1 MKMKFNTTN
10 LRKSFKK
17 AELSLRKHSPEILM
31 VAGVIGTVA
40 GAVMACKET
49 LELSNTLEECNQ
61 EKLELAESYA
71 TTSED
76 FFPESEYKKEQ
87 AKMTVRHAAKIAKLY
102 APSVIMEAASI
113 GVIFA
118 SNDIMRKRNASMAAA
133 YATLNSMYK
142 KYRQNVI
149 ETYGEDVDKDMRYG
163 AKREKVTE
171 IDEDGNK
178 IKKEV
183 AVVDIDNT
191 ALSISDYSRFFQ
203 LGCRGFDQSSGRYNM
218 MYLKGIQAMFNNKL
232 IADGYVMLNDVYRE
246 LGIDTVPEGWQIGWV
261 YDDSN
266 PIGDNYIDFGLYEA
280 RNKNQRAVNDWEP
293 VILMDFNVDGNLY
306 EDKRLYSL
314 LKKKMD
320 KTSALEALKKRG

>member
-1 MKMKFNTTN
+1 MKINTKT

-17 AELSLRKHSPEILM
+17 AQLTVRKHSPEILM

-49 LELSNTLEECNQ
+49 LELEDVLDECKQEKMELEEQ
-61 EKLELAESYA
+61 YA
-71 TTSED
+71 MCEEYSED
-76 FFPESEYKKEQ
+76 ALKKDKVKLTIKQ
-87 AKMTVRHAAKIAKLY
+87 AAKIVKLY
-102 APSVIMEAASI
+102 APSVIMEVTSI

-142 KYRQNVI
+142 RYRQNVI
-149 ETYGEDVDKDMRYG
+149 ESYGEEVDKDMRFG
-163 AKREKVTE
+163 VKHEKVTE

-178 IKKEV
+178 VKID
-183 AVVDIDNT
+183 ARIVDLDNT
-191 ALSISDYSRFFQ
+191 ALAISDYSRFFQ
-203 LGCRGFDQSSGRYNM
+203 SGCKGFDASSGRYNLL
-218 MYLKGIQAMFNNKL
+218 YLKGIQAMFNNKL

-246 LGIDTVPEGWQIGWV
+246 LGFDTIPEGWSIGWV
-261 YDDSN
+261 YDEAN

-306 EDKRLYSL
+306 EDPKLYSL
-314 LKKKMD
+314 LKKKMNTG
-320 KTSALEALKKRG
+320 KTHLFTIK

>member
-1 MKMKFNTTN
+1 MKINTKT

-17 AELSLRKHSPEILM
+17 AQLTVRKHSPEILM

-49 LELSNTLEECNQ
+49 LELEDVLDECKQEKMELEEQ
-61 EKLELAESYA
+61 YA
-71 TTSED
+71 MCEQYSED
-76 FFPESEYKKEQ
+76 ALKKDQ
-87 AKMTVRHAAKIAKLY
+87 VKLTIKQVAKIVKLY
-102 APSVIMEAASI
+102 APSVIMEATSI

-142 KYRQNVI
+142 RYRQNVI
-149 ETYGEDVDKDMRYG
+149 ESYGEEVDKDMRFG
-163 AKREKVTE
+163 VKHEKVTE

-178 IKKEV
+178 VKID
-183 AVVDIDNT
+183 ARIVDLDNT
-191 ALSISDYSRFFQ
+191 ALAISDYSRFFQ
-203 LGCRGFDQSSGRYNM
+203 MGCKGFDASSGRYNLL
-218 MYLKGIQAMFNNKL
+218 YLKGIQAMFNNKL

-246 LGIDTVPEGWQIGWV
+246 LGFDTIPEGWSIGWV
-261 YDDSN
+261 YDEAN

-306 EDKRLYSL
+306 EDPKLYSL
-314 LKKKMD
+314 LKKKMNTG
-320 KTSALEALKKRG
+320 KTHLFTIK

>member
-1 MKMKFNTTN
+1 MKINTKT

-17 AELSLRKHSPEILM
+17 AQLTVRKHSPEILM

-49 LELSNTLEECNQ
+49 LELEDVLDECKQEKMELEEQ
-61 EKLELAESYA
+61 YA
-71 TTSED
+71 MCEEYSED
-76 FFPESEYKKEQ
+76 ALKKDQ
-87 AKMTVRHAAKIAKLY
+87 VKLTIKQVAKIVKLY
-102 APSVIMEAASI
+102 APSVIMEVTSI

-142 KYRQNVI
+142 RYRQNVI
-149 ETYGEDVDKDMRYG
+149 ESYGEEVDKDMRFG
-163 AKREKVTE
+163 VKHEKVTE

-178 IKKEV
+178 VKID
-183 AVVDIDNT
+183 ARIVDLDNT
-191 ALSISDYSRFFQ
+191 ALAISDYSRFFQ
-203 LGCRGFDQSSGRYNM
+203 SGCKGFDASSGRYNLL
-218 MYLKGIQAMFNNKL
+218 YLKGIQAMFNNKL

-246 LGIDTVPEGWQIGWV
+246 LGFDTIPEGWSIGWV
-261 YDDSN
+261 YDEAN

-306 EDKRLYSL
+306 EDPKLYSL
-314 LKKKMD
+314 LKKKMNTG
-320 KTSALEALKKRG
+320 KTHLFTIK

>member
-1 MKMKFNTTN
+1 MKINTKT

-17 AELSLRKHSPEILM
+17 AQLTVRKHSPEILM

-49 LELSNTLEECNQ
+49 LELGDVLDECKQEKMDLEEQ
-61 EKLELAESYA
+61 YA
-71 TTSED
+71 MCEEYSED
-76 FFPESEYKKEQ
+76 ALKKDQ
-87 AKMTVRHAAKIAKLY
+87 VKLTIKQAAKIVKLY
-102 APSVIMEAASI
+102 APSVIMEVTSI

-142 KYRQNVI
+142 RYRQNVI
-149 ETYGEDVDKDMRYG
+149 ESYGEEVDKDMRFG
-163 AKREKVTE
+163 VKHEKVTE

-178 IKKEV
+178 VKID
-183 AVVDIDNT
+183 ARIVDLDNT
-191 ALSISDYSRFFQ
+191 ALAISDYSRFFQ
-203 LGCRGFDQSSGRYNM
+203 MGCKGFDASSGRYNLL
-218 MYLKGIQAMFNNKL
+218 YLKGIQAMFNNKL

-246 LGIDTVPEGWQIGWV
+246 LGFDTIPEGWSIGWV
-261 YDDSN
+261 YDEAN

-306 EDKRLYSL
+306 EDPKLYSL
-314 LKKKMD
+314 LKKKMNTG
-320 KTSALEALKKRG
+320 KTNLFTIK

>member
-1 MKMKFNTTN
+1 MKINTKT

-17 AELSLRKHSPEILM
+17 AQLTVRKHSPEILM

-49 LELSNTLEECNQ
+49 LELEDVLDECKQEKMELEEQ
-61 EKLELAESYA
+61 YA
-71 TTSED
+71 MCEEYSED
-76 FFPESEYKKEQ
+76 ALKKDQ
-87 AKMTVRHAAKIAKLY
+87 VKLTIKQAAKIVKLY
-102 APSVIMEAASI
+102 APSVIMEVTSI

-142 KYRQNVI
+142 HYRQNVI
-149 ETYGEDVDKDMRYG
+149 ESYGEEVDKDMRFG
-163 AKREKVTE
+163 VKHEKVTE

-178 IKKEV
+178 VKID
-183 AVVDIDNT
+183 ARIVDLDNT
-191 ALSISDYSRFFQ
+191 ALAISDYSRFFQ
-203 LGCRGFDQSSGRYNM
+203 MGCKGFDASSGRYNLL
-218 MYLKGIQAMFNNKL
+218 YLKGIQAMFNNKL

-246 LGIDTVPEGWQIGWV
+246 LGFDTIPEGWSIGWV
-261 YDDSN
+261 YDEEN

-306 EDKRLYSL
+306 EDPKLYSL
-314 LKKKMD
+314 LKKKMNTG
-320 KTSALEALKKRG
+320 KTHLFTIK

>member
-1 MKMKFNTTN
+1 MKINTKT

-17 AELSLRKHSPEILM
+17 AQLTVRKHSPEILM

-49 LELSNTLEECNQ
+49 LELEDVLDECKQEKMELEEQ
-61 EKLELAESYA
+61 YA
-71 TTSED
+71 MCEEYSED
-76 FFPESEYKKEQ
+76 ALKKDQ
-87 AKMTVRHAAKIAKLY
+87 VKLTIKQVAKIVKLY
-102 APSVIMEAASI
+102 APSVIMEVTSI

-142 KYRQNVI
+142 RYRQNVI
-149 ETYGEDVDKDMRYG
+149 ESYGEEVDKDMRFG
-163 AKREKVTE
+163 VKHEKVTE

-178 IKKEV
+178 VKID
-183 AVVDIDNT
+183 ARIVDLDNT
-191 ALSISDYSRFFQ
+191 ALAISDYSRFFQ
-203 LGCRGFDQSSGRYNM
+203 MGCKGFDASSGRYNLL
-218 MYLKGIQAMFNNKL
+218 YLKGIQAMFNNKL

-246 LGIDTVPEGWQIGWV
+246 LGFDTIPEGWSIGWV
-261 YDDSN
+261 YDEEN

-306 EDKRLYSL
+306 EDPKLYSL
-314 LKKKMD
+314 LKKKMNTG
-320 KTSALEALKKRG
+320 KTHLFTIK

>member
-1 MKMKFNTTN
+1 MKINTKT

-17 AELSLRKHSPEILM
+17 AQLTVRKHSPEILM

-49 LELSNTLEECNQ
+49 LELEDVLDECKQEKMELEEQ
-61 EKLELAESYA
+61 YA
-71 TTSED
+71 MCEQYSED
-76 FFPESEYKKEQ
+76 ALKKDQ
-87 AKMTVRHAAKIAKLY
+87 VKLTIKQVAKIVKLY
-102 APSVIMEAASI
+102 APSVIMEATSI

-142 KYRQNVI
+142 RYRQNVI
-149 ETYGEDVDKDMRYG
+149 ESYGEEVDKDMRFG
-163 AKREKVTE
+163 VKHEKVTE

-178 IKKEV
+178 VKID
-183 AVVDIDNT
+183 ARIVDLDNT
-191 ALSISDYSRFFQ
+191 ALAISDYSRFFQ
-203 LGCRGFDQSSGRYNM
+203 SGCKGFDASSGRYNLL
-218 MYLKGIQAMFNNKL
+218 YLKGIQAMFNNKL

-246 LGIDTVPEGWQIGWV
+246 LGFDTIPEGWSIGWV
-261 YDDSN
+261 YDEAN

-306 EDKRLYSL
+306 EDPKLYSL
-314 LKKKMD
+314 LKKKMNTG
-320 KTSALEALKKRG
+320 KTHLFTIK

>member
-1 MKMKFNTTN
+1 MKINTKT

-17 AELSLRKHSPEILM
+17 AQLTVKKHSPEILM

-49 LELSNTLEECNQ
+49 LELEDVLDECKQEKMDLEEQ
-61 EKLELAESYA
+61 YA
-71 TTSED
+71 MCEEYSED
-76 FFPESEYKKEQ
+76 ALKKDQ
-87 AKMTVRHAAKIAKLY
+87 VKLTIKQAAKIVKLY
-102 APSVIMEAASI
+102 APSVIMEVTSI

-142 KYRQNVI
+142 RYRQNVI
-149 ETYGEDVDKDMRYG
+149 ESYGEEVDKDMRFG
-163 AKREKVTE
+163 VKHEKVTE

-178 IKKEV
+178 VKID
-183 AVVDIDNT
+183 ARIVDLDNT
-191 ALSISDYSRFFQ
+191 ALAISDYSRFFQ
-203 LGCRGFDQSSGRYNM
+203 AGCKGFDASSGRYNLL
-218 MYLKGIQAMFNNKL
+218 YLKGIQAMFNNKL

-246 LGIDTVPEGWQIGWV
+246 LGFDTIPEGWSIGWV
-261 YDDSN
+261 YDETN

-306 EDKRLYSL
+306 EDPKLYSL
-314 LKKKMD
+314 LKKKMNTG
-320 KTSALEALKKRG
+320 KTHLFTIK

>member
-1 MKMKFNTTN
+1 MKINTKT

-17 AELSLRKHSPEILM
+17 AQLTVRKHSPEILM

-49 LELSNTLEECNQ
+49 LELEDVLDECKQEKMELEEQ
-61 EKLELAESYA
+61 YA
-71 TTSED
+71 MCEEYSED
-76 FFPESEYKKEQ
+76 ALKKDQVKLTIKQ
-87 AKMTVRHAAKIAKLY
+87 AVKIVKLY
-102 APSVIMEAASI
+102 APSVIMEATSI

-142 KYRQNVI
+142 RYRQNVI
-149 ETYGEDVDKDMRYG
+149 ESYGEEVDKDMRFG
-163 AKREKVTE
+163 VKHEKVTE

-178 IKKEV
+178 VKID
-183 AVVDIDNT
+183 ARIVDLDNT
-191 ALSISDYSRFFQ
+191 ALAISDYSRFFQ
-203 LGCRGFDQSSGRYNM
+203 SGCKGFDESSGRYNIL
-218 MYLKGIQAMFNNKL
+218 YLKGIQAMFNNKL

-246 LGIDTVPEGWQIGWV
+246 LGFDTIPEGWSIGWV
-261 YDDSN
+261 YDEAN

-306 EDKRLYSL
+306 EDPKLYSL
-314 LKKKMD
+314 LKKKMNTG
-320 KTSALEALKKRG
+320 KTHLFTIK

>member
-1 MKMKFNTTN
+1 MKINTKT

-17 AELSLRKHSPEILM
+17 AQLTVRKHSPEILM

-49 LELSNTLEECNQ
+49 LELEDVLDECKQEKMELEEQYVMC
-61 EKLELAESYA
+61 EEY
-71 TTSED
+71 SED
-76 FFPESEYKKEQ
+76 ALKKDQ
-87 AKMTVRHAAKIAKLY
+87 VKLTIKQVAKIVKLY
-102 APSVIMEAASI
+102 APSVIMEATSI

-142 KYRQNVI
+142 RYRQNVI
-149 ETYGEDVDKDMRYG
+149 ESYGEEVDKDMRFG
-163 AKREKVTE
+163 VKHEKVTE
-171 IDEDGNK
+171 VDEDGNK
-178 IKKEV
+178 VKID
-183 AVVDIDNT
+183 ARIVDLDNT
-191 ALSISDYSRFFQ
+191 ALAISDYSRFFQ
-203 LGCRGFDQSSGRYNM
+203 MGCKGFDASSGRYNLL
-218 MYLKGIQAMFNNKL
+218 YLKGIQAMFNNKL

-246 LGIDTVPEGWQIGWV
+246 LGFDTIPEGWSIGWV
-261 YDDSN
+261 YDETN

-306 EDKRLYSL
+306 EDPKLYSL
-314 LKKKMD
+314 LKKKMNTG
-320 KTSALEALKKRG
+320 KTHLFTIK

>member
-1 MKMKFNTTN
+1 MKINTKT

-17 AELSLRKHSPEILM
+17 AQLTVRKHSPEILM

-49 LELSNTLEECNQ
+49 LELGDVLDECKQEKMELEEQ
-61 EKLELAESYA
+61 YA
-71 TTSED
+71 MCEEYSED
-76 FFPESEYKKEQ
+76 ALKKDQ
-87 AKMTVRHAAKIAKLY
+87 VKLTIKQVAKIVKLY
-102 APSVIMEAASI
+102 APSVIMEATSI

-142 KYRQNVI
+142 RYRQNVI
-149 ETYGEDVDKDMRYG
+149 ESYGEEVDKDMRFG
-163 AKREKVTE
+163 VKHEKVTE

-178 IKKEV
+178 VKID
-183 AVVDIDNT
+183 ARIVDLDNT
-191 ALSISDYSRFFQ
+191 ALAISDYSRFFQ
-203 LGCRGFDQSSGRYNM
+203 SGCKGFDASSGRYNLL
-218 MYLKGIQAMFNNKL
+218 YLKGIQAMFNNKL

-246 LGIDTVPEGWQIGWV
+246 LGFDTIPEGWSIGWV
-261 YDDSN
+261 YDEAN

-306 EDKRLYSL
+306 EDPKLYSL
-314 LKKKMD
+314 LKKKMNTG
-320 KTSALEALKKRG
+320 KTHLFTIK

>member
-1 MKMKFNTTN
+1 MKINTKT

-17 AELSLRKHSPEILM
+17 AQLTVRKHSPEILM

-49 LELSNTLEECNQ
+49 LELEDVLDECKQEKMELEEQ
-61 EKLELAESYA
+61 YA
-71 TTSED
+71 MCEQYSED
-76 FFPESEYKKEQ
+76 ALKKDQ
-87 AKMTVRHAAKIAKLY
+87 VKLTIKQAAKIVKLY
-102 APSVIMEAASI
+102 APSVIMEVTSI

-142 KYRQNVI
+142 RYRQNVI
-149 ETYGEDVDKDMRYG
+149 ESYGEEVDKDMRFG
-163 AKREKVTE
+163 VKHEKVTE

-178 IKKEV
+178 VKID
-183 AVVDIDNT
+183 ARIVDLDNT
-191 ALSISDYSRFFQ
+191 ALAISDYSRFFQ
-203 LGCRGFDQSSGRYNM
+203 SGCRGFDASSGRYNLL
-218 MYLKGIQAMFNNKL
+218 YLKGIQAMFNNKL

-246 LGIDTVPEGWQIGWV
+246 LGFDTIPEGWSIGWV
-261 YDDSN
+261 YDEAN

-306 EDKRLYSL
+306 EDPKLYSL
-314 LKKKMD
+314 LKKKMNTG
-320 KTSALEALKKRG
+320 KTHLFTIK

>member
-1 MKMKFNTTN
+1 MKINTKT

-17 AELSLRKHSPEILM
+17 AQLTVRKHSPEILM

-49 LELSNTLEECNQ
+49 LELEDVLDECKQEKMELEEQ
-61 EKLELAESYA
+61 YA
-71 TTSED
+71 MCEQYSED
-76 FFPESEYKKEQ
+76 ALKKDQ
-87 AKMTVRHAAKIAKLY
+87 VKLTIKQVAKIVKLY
-102 APSVIMEAASI
+102 APSVIMEATSI

-142 KYRQNVI
+142 RYRQNVI
-149 ETYGEDVDKDMRYG
+149 ESYGEEVDKDMRFG
-163 AKREKVTE
+163 VKHEKVTE

-178 IKKEV
+178 VKID
-183 AVVDIDNT
+183 ARIVDLDNT
-191 ALSISDYSRFFQ
+191 ALAISDYSRFFQ
-203 LGCRGFDQSSGRYNM
+203 SGCRGFDENSGRYNIL
-218 MYLKGIQAMFNNKL
+218 YLKGIQAMFNNKL

-246 LGIDTVPEGWQIGWV
+246 LGFDTIPEGWSIGWV
-261 YDDSN
+261 YDEEN

-306 EDKRLYSL
+306 EDPKLYSI
-314 LKKKMD
+314 LKKKMNTG
-320 KTSALEALKKRG
+320 KTHLFTIK

>member
-1 MKMKFNTTN
+1 MKINTKT

-17 AELSLRKHSPEILM
+17 AQLTVRKHSPEILM

-49 LELSNTLEECNQ
+49 LELEDVLDECKQEKMELEEQ
-61 EKLELAESYA
+61 YA
-71 TTSED
+71 MCEEYSED
-76 FFPESEYKKEQ
+76 ALKKDQ
-87 AKMTVRHAAKIAKLY
+87 VKLTIKQAAKIVKLY
-102 APSVIMEAASI
+102 APSVIMEVTSI

-142 KYRQNVI
+142 RYRQNVI
-149 ETYGEDVDKDMRYG
+149 ESYGEEVDKDMRFG
-163 AKREKVTE
+163 VKHEKVTE

-178 IKKEV
+178 VKID
-183 AVVDIDNT
+183 ARIVDLDNT
-191 ALSISDYSRFFQ
+191 ALAISDYSRFFQ
-203 LGCRGFDQSSGRYNM
+203 MGCKGFDASSGRYNLL
-218 MYLKGIQAMFNNKL
+218 YLKGIQAMFNNKL

-246 LGIDTVPEGWQIGWV
+246 LGFDTIPEGWSIGWV
-261 YDDSN
+261 YDEEN

-306 EDKRLYSL
+306 EDPKLYSL
-314 LKKKMD
+314 LKKKMNTG
-320 KTSALEALKKRG
+320 KTHLFTIK

>member
-1 MKMKFNTTN
+1 MKINTKT

-17 AELSLRKHSPEILM
+17 AQLTVRKHSPEILM

-49 LELSNTLEECNQ
+49 LELEDVLDECKQEKMELEEQ
-61 EKLELAESYA
+61 YA
-71 TTSED
+71 MCEEYSED
-76 FFPESEYKKEQ
+76 ALKKDQ
-87 AKMTVRHAAKIAKLY
+87 VKLTIKQAAKIVKLY
-102 APSVIMEAASI
+102 APSVIMEVTSI

-142 KYRQNVI
+142 RYRQNVI
-149 ETYGEDVDKDMRYG
+149 ESYGEEVDKDMRFG
-163 AKREKVTE
+163 VKHEKVTE

-178 IKKEV
+178 VKID
-183 AVVDIDNT
+183 ARIVDLDNT
-191 ALSISDYSRFFQ
+191 ALAISDYSRFFQ
-203 LGCRGFDQSSGRYNM
+203 MGCKGFDASSGRYNLL
-218 MYLKGIQAMFNNKL
+218 YLKGIQAMFNNKL

-246 LGIDTVPEGWQIGWV
+246 LGFDTIPEGWSIGWV
-261 YDDSN
+261 YDETN

-306 EDKRLYSL
+306 EDPKLYSL
-314 LKKKMD
+314 LKKKMNTG
-320 KTSALEALKKRG
+320 KTHLFTIQ

>member
-1 MKMKFNTTN
+1 MKINTKT

-17 AELSLRKHSPEILM
+17 AQLTVRKHSPEILM

-49 LELSNTLEECNQ
+49 LELEDVLDECKQEKMELEEQ
-61 EKLELAESYA
+61 YA
-71 TTSED
+71 VCEEYSED
-76 FFPESEYKKEQ
+76 ALKKDQ
-87 AKMTVRHAAKIAKLY
+87 VKLTIKQVAKIVKLY
-102 APSVIMEAASI
+102 APSVIMEATSI

-142 KYRQNVI
+142 RYRQNVI
-149 ETYGEDVDKDMRYG
+149 ESYGEEVDKDMRFG
-163 AKREKVTE
+163 VKHEKVTE

-178 IKKEV
+178 VK
-183 AVVDIDNT
+183 VDARIVDLDNT
-191 ALSISDYSRFFQ
+191 ALAISDYSRFLQ
-203 LGCRGFDQSSGRYNM
+203 MGCKGFDASSGRYNLL
-218 MYLKGIQAMFNNKL
+218 YLKGIQAMFNNKL

-246 LGIDTVPEGWQIGWV
+246 LGFDTIPEGWSIGWV
-261 YDDSN
+261 YDEAN

-306 EDKRLYSL
+306 EDPKLYSL
-314 LKKKMD
+314 LKKKMNTG
-320 KTSALEALKKRG
+320 KTHLFTIK

>member
-1 MKMKFNTTN
+1 MKINTKT

-17 AELSLRKHSPEILM
+17 AQLTVRKHSPEILM

-49 LELSNTLEECNQ
+49 LELEDVLDECKQEKMELEEQ
-61 EKLELAESYA
+61 YA
-71 TTSED
+71 MCEEYSED
-76 FFPESEYKKEQ
+76 ALKKDQ
-87 AKMTVRHAAKIAKLY
+87 VKLTIKQAAKIVKLY
-102 APSVIMEAASI
+102 APSVIMEVTSI

-142 KYRQNVI
+142 RYRQNVI
-149 ETYGEDVDKDMRYG
+149 ESYGEEVDKDMRFG
-163 AKREKVTE
+163 VKHEKVTE

-178 IKKEV
+178 VKID
-183 AVVDIDNT
+183 ARIVDLDNT
-191 ALSISDYSRFFQ
+191 ALAISDYSRFFQ
-203 LGCRGFDQSSGRYNM
+203 SGCKGFDASSGRYNLL
-218 MYLKGIQAMFNNKL
+218 YLKGIQAMFNNKL

-246 LGIDTVPEGWQIGWV
+246 LGFDTIPEGWSIGWV
-261 YDDSN
+261 YDETN

-306 EDKRLYSL
+306 EDPKLYSL
-314 LKKKMD
+314 LKMKMNTG
-320 KTSALEALKKRG
+320 KTHLFTIQ

>member
-1 MKMKFNTTN
+1 MKINTKT

-17 AELSLRKHSPEILM
+17 AQLTVRKHSPEILM

-49 LELSNTLEECNQ
+49 LELEDVLDECKQEKMELEEQ
-61 EKLELAESYA
+61 YA
-71 TTSED
+71 MCEEYSED
-76 FFPESEYKKEQ
+76 ALKKDQVKLTIKQ
-87 AKMTVRHAAKIAKLY
+87 AVKIVKLY
-102 APSVIMEAASI
+102 APSVIMEATSI

-142 KYRQNVI
+142 RYRQNVI
-149 ETYGEDVDKDMRYG
+149 ESYGEEVDKDMRFG
-163 AKREKVTE
+163 VKHEKVTE

-178 IKKEV
+178 VK
-183 AVVDIDNT
+183 VDARIVDLDNT
-191 ALSISDYSRFFQ
+191 ALAISDYSRFFQ
-203 LGCRGFDQSSGRYNM
+203 MGCKGFDASSGRYNLL
-218 MYLKGIQAMFNNKL
+218 YLKGIQAMFNNKL

-246 LGIDTVPEGWQIGWV
+246 LGFDTIPEGWSIGWV
-261 YDDSN
+261 YDEAN

-306 EDKRLYSL
+306 EDPKLYSL
-314 LKKKMD
+314 LKKKMNTG
-320 KTSALEALKKRG
+320 KTHLFTIK

>member
-1 MKMKFNTTN
+1 MKINTKT

-17 AELSLRKHSPEILM
+17 AQLTVRKHSPEILM

-49 LELSNTLEECNQ
+49 LELGDVLDECKQEKIELEEQ
-61 EKLELAESYA
+61 YA
-71 TTSED
+71 MCEEYSED
-76 FFPESEYKKEQ
+76 ALKKDQ
-87 AKMTVRHAAKIAKLY
+87 VKLTIKQAAKIVKLY
-102 APSVIMEAASI
+102 APSVIMEITSI

-142 KYRQNVI
+142 RYRQNVI
-149 ETYGEDVDKDMRYG
+149 ESYGEEVDNDMRFG
-163 AKREKVTE
+163 VKHEKVTE

-178 IKKEV
+178 VKID
-183 AVVDIDNT
+183 ARIVDLDNT
-191 ALSISDYSRFFQ
+191 ALAISDYSRFFQ
-203 LGCRGFDQSSGRYNM
+203 SGCKGFDASSGRYNLL
-218 MYLKGIQAMFNNKL
+218 YLKGIQAMFNNKL

-246 LGIDTVPEGWQIGWV
+246 LGFDTIPEGWSIGWV
-261 YDDSN
+261 YDETN

-306 EDKRLYSL
+306 EDPKLYSL
-314 LKKKMD
+314 LKKKMNTG
-320 KTSALEALKKRG
+320 KTHLFTIK

>member
-1 MKMKFNTTN
+1 MKINTKT

-17 AELSLRKHSPEILM
+17 AQLTVRKHSPEILM

-49 LELSNTLEECNQ
+49 LELEDVLDECKQ
-61 EKLELAESYA
+61 EKMELKEQYA
-71 TTSED
+71 ICEEYSED
-76 FFPESEYKKEQ
+76 ALKKDQ
-87 AKMTVRHAAKIAKLY
+87 VKLTIKQAAKIVKLY
-102 APSVIMEAASI
+102 APSVIMEITSI

-142 KYRQNVI
+142 RYRQNVI
-149 ETYGEDVDKDMRYG
+149 ESYGEEVDKDMRFG
-163 AKREKVTE
+163 VKHEKVTE

-178 IKKEV
+178 VKID
-183 AVVDIDNT
+183 ARIVDLDNT
-191 ALSISDYSRFFQ
+191 ALAISDYSRFFQ
-203 LGCRGFDQSSGRYNM
+203 AGCKGFDASSGRYNLL
-218 MYLKGIQAMFNNKL
+218 YLKGIQAMFNNKL

-246 LGIDTVPEGWQIGWV
+246 LGFDTIPEGWSIGWV
-261 YDDSN
+261 YDESN

-306 EDKRLYSL
+306 EDPKLYSL
-314 LKKKMD
+314 LKKKMNTG
-320 KTSALEALKKRG
+320 KTHLFTIK

>member
-1 MKMKFNTTN
+1 MKINTKT

-17 AELSLRKHSPEILM
+17 AQLTVRKHSPEILM

-49 LELSNTLEECNQ
+49 LELEDVLDECKQEKMELEEQ
-61 EKLELAESYA
+61 YA
-71 TTSED
+71 MCEEYSED
-76 FFPESEYKKEQ
+76 ALKKDQ
-87 AKMTVRHAAKIAKLY
+87 VKLTIKQVAKIVKLY
-102 APSVIMEAASI
+102 APSVIMEATSI

-142 KYRQNVI
+142 RYRQNVI
-149 ETYGEDVDKDMRYG
+149 ESYGEEVDKDMRFG
-163 AKREKVTE
+163 VKHEKITE

-178 IKKEV
+178 VKID
-183 AVVDIDNT
+183 ARIVDLDNT
-191 ALSISDYSRFFQ
+191 ALAISDYSRFFQ
-203 LGCRGFDQSSGRYNM
+203 SGCKGFDASSGRYNLL
-218 MYLKGIQAMFNNKL
+218 YLKGIQAMFNNKL

-246 LGIDTVPEGWQIGWV
+246 LGFDTIPEGWSIGWV
-261 YDDSN
+261 YDESN

-306 EDKRLYSL
+306 EDPKLYSL
-314 LKKKMD
+314 LKKKMNTG
-320 KTSALEALKKRG
+320 KTHLFTIK

>member
-1 MKMKFNTTN
+1 MKINTKT

-17 AELSLRKHSPEILM
+17 AQLTVRKHSPEILM

-49 LELSNTLEECNQ
+49 LELEDVLDECKHEKMELEEQ
-61 EKLELAESYA
+61 YA
-71 TTSED
+71 MSEEYSED
-76 FFPESEYKKEQ
+76 ALKKDQVKLTIKQ
-87 AKMTVRHAAKIAKLY
+87 AVKIVKLY
-102 APSVIMEAASI
+102 APSVIMEVTSI

-142 KYRQNVI
+142 RYRQNVI
-149 ETYGEDVDKDMRYG
+149 ESYGEEVDKDMRFG
-163 AKREKVTE
+163 VKHEKVTE

-178 IKKEV
+178 VKID
-183 AVVDIDNT
+183 ARIVDLDNT
-191 ALSISDYSRFFQ
+191 ALAISDYSRFFQ
-203 LGCRGFDQSSGRYNM
+203 MGCKGFDASSGRYNLL
-218 MYLKGIQAMFNNKL
+218 YLKGIQAMFNNKL

-246 LGIDTVPEGWQIGWV
+246 LGFDTIPEGWSIGWV
-261 YDDSN
+261 YDETN

-306 EDKRLYSL
+306 EDPKLYSL
-314 LKKKMD
+314 LKKKMNTG
-320 KTSALEALKKRG
+320 KTHLFTIK

>member
-1 MKMKFNTTN
+1 MKINTKT

-17 AELSLRKHSPEILM
+17 AQLTVRKHSPEILM

-49 LELSNTLEECNQ
+49 LELEDVLDECKQEKMELEEQ
-61 EKLELAESYA
+61 YA
-71 TTSED
+71 MCEEYSED
-76 FFPESEYKKEQ
+76 ALKKDQ
-87 AKMTVRHAAKIAKLY
+87 VKLTIKQAAKIVKLY
-102 APSVIMEAASI
+102 APSVIMEVTSI

-142 KYRQNVI
+142 RYRQNVI
-149 ETYGEDVDKDMRYG
+149 ESYGEEVDKDMRFG
-163 AKREKVTE
+163 VKHEKVTE

-178 IKKEV
+178 VKID
-183 AVVDIDNT
+183 ARIVDLDNT
-191 ALSISDYSRFFQ
+191 ALAISDYSRFFQ
-203 LGCRGFDQSSGRYNM
+203 AGCKGFDASSGRYNLL
-218 MYLKGIQAMFNNKL
+218 YLKGIQAMFNNKL

-246 LGIDTVPEGWQIGWV
+246 LGFDTIPEGWSIGWV
-261 YDDSN
+261 YDESN

-306 EDKRLYSL
+306 EDPKLYSL
-314 LKKKMD
+314 LKKKMNTG
-320 KTSALEALKKRG
+320 KTHLFTIK

>member
-1 MKMKFNTTN
+1 MKINTKT

-17 AELSLRKHSPEILM
+17 AQLTVKKHSPEILM

-49 LELSNTLEECNQ
+49 LELEDVLDECNQ
-61 EKLELAESYA
+61 EKLELEEQY
-71 TTSED
+71 TMCEEYSED
-76 FFPESEYKKEQ
+76 AYKKDQ
-87 AKMTVRHAAKIAKLY
+87 VKLTIKQVAKIVKLY
-102 APSVIMEAASI
+102 APSVIMEATSI

-142 KYRQNVI
+142 RYRQNVI
-149 ETYGEDVDKDMRYG
+149 ESYGEEVDKDMRFG
-163 AKREKVTE
+163 VKHEKVTE
-171 IDEDGNK
+171 VDEDGNK
-178 IKKEV
+178 VKID
-183 AVVDIDNT
+183 ARIVDLDNT
-191 ALSISDYSRFFQ
+191 ALAISDYSRFFQ
-203 LGCRGFDQSSGRYNM
+203 SGCKGFDASSGRYNLL
-218 MYLKGIQAMFNNKL
+218 YLKGIQAMFNNKL

-246 LGIDTVPEGWQIGWV
+246 LGFDTVPEGWSIGWV
-261 YDDSN
+261 YDEEN

-306 EDKRLYSL
+306 EDPKLYSI
-314 LKKKMD
+314 LKKKMNTG
-320 KTSALEALKKRG
+320 KTHLFTIK

>member
-1 MKMKFNTTN
+1 MKINTKT

-17 AELSLRKHSPEILM
+17 AQLTVRKHSPEILM

-49 LELSNTLEECNQ
+49 LELEDVLDECKQEKMELEEQ
-61 EKLELAESYA
+61 YA
-71 TTSED
+71 MCEEYSED
-76 FFPESEYKKEQ
+76 ALKKDQ
-87 AKMTVRHAAKIAKLY
+87 VKLTIKQVAKIVKLY
-102 APSVIMEAASI
+102 APSVIMEATSI

-142 KYRQNVI
+142 RYRQNVI
-149 ETYGEDVDKDMRYG
+149 ESYGEEVDKDMRFG
-163 AKREKVTE
+163 VKHEKVTE

-178 IKKEV
+178 VK
-183 AVVDIDNT
+183 VDARIVDLDNT
-191 ALSISDYSRFFQ
+191 ALAISDYSRFFQ
-203 LGCRGFDQSSGRYNM
+203 SGCKGFDASSGRYNLL
-218 MYLKGIQAMFNNKL
+218 YLKGIQAMFNNKL

-246 LGIDTVPEGWQIGWV
+246 LGFDTIPEGWSIGWV
-261 YDDSN
+261 YDEAN

-306 EDKRLYSL
+306 EDPKLYSL
-314 LKKKMD
+314 LKKKMNTG
-320 KTSALEALKKRG
+320 KTHLFTIK

>member
-1 MKMKFNTTN
+1 MKINTKT

-17 AELSLRKHSPEILM
+17 AQLTVRKHSPEILM

-49 LELSNTLEECNQ
+49 LELEDVLDECKQ
-61 EKLELAESYA
+61 EKMELKEQYA
-71 TTSED
+71 MCEEYSED
-76 FFPESEYKKEQ
+76 ALKKDQ
-87 AKMTVRHAAKIAKLY
+87 VKLTIKQAAKIVKLY
-102 APSVIMEAASI
+102 APSVIMEITSI

-142 KYRQNVI
+142 RYRQNVI
-149 ETYGEDVDKDMRYG
+149 ESYGEEVDKDMRFG
-163 AKREKVTE
+163 VKHEKVTE

-178 IKKEV
+178 VKID
-183 AVVDIDNT
+183 ARIVDLDNT
-191 ALSISDYSRFFQ
+191 ALAISDYSRFFQ
-203 LGCRGFDQSSGRYNM
+203 AGCKGFDASSGRYNLL
-218 MYLKGIQAMFNNKL
+218 YLKGIQAMFNNKL

-246 LGIDTVPEGWQIGWV
+246 LGFDTIPEGWSIGWV
-261 YDDSN
+261 YDEEN

-306 EDKRLYSL
+306 EDPKLYSL
-314 LKKKMD
+314 LKKKMNTG
-320 KTSALEALKKRG
+320 KTHLFTIK

>member
-1 MKMKFNTTN
+1 MKINTKT

-17 AELSLRKHSPEILM
+17 AQLTVRKHSPEILM

-49 LELSNTLEECNQ
+49 LELEDVLDECKQEKMELEEQ
-61 EKLELAESYA
+61 YA
-71 TTSED
+71 MCEQYSED
-76 FFPESEYKKEQ
+76 ALKKDQ
-87 AKMTVRHAAKIAKLY
+87 VKLTIKQAAKIVKLY
-102 APSVIMEAASI
+102 APSVIMEATSI

-142 KYRQNVI
+142 RYRQNVI
-149 ETYGEDVDKDMRYG
+149 ESYGEEVDKDMRFG
-163 AKREKVTE
+163 VKHEKVTE

-178 IKKEV
+178 VKID
-183 AVVDIDNT
+183 ARIVDLDNT
-191 ALSISDYSRFFQ
+191 ALAISDYSRFFQ
-203 LGCRGFDQSSGRYNM
+203 SGCKGFDASSGRYNIL
-218 MYLKGIQAMFNNKL
+218 YLKGIQAMFNNKL

-246 LGIDTVPEGWQIGWV
+246 LGFDTIPEGWSIGWV
-261 YDDSN
+261 YDDEN

-306 EDKRLYSL
+306 EDPKLYSL
-314 LKKKMD
+314 LKKKMNTG
-320 KTSALEALKKRG
+320 KTHLFTIK

>member
-1 MKMKFNTTN
+1 MKINTKT

-17 AELSLRKHSPEILM
+17 AQLTVRKHSPEILM

-49 LELSNTLEECNQ
+49 LELEDVLDECKQEKMELEEQ
-61 EKLELAESYA
+61 YA
-71 TTSED
+71 MCEEYSED
-76 FFPESEYKKEQ
+76 ALKKDQ
-87 AKMTVRHAAKIAKLY
+87 VKLTIKQVAKIVKLY
-102 APSVIMEAASI
+102 APSVIMEVTSI

-142 KYRQNVI
+142 RYRQNVI
-149 ETYGEDVDKDMRYG
+149 ESYGEEVDKDMRFG
-163 AKREKVTE
+163 VKHEKVTE

-178 IKKEV
+178 VKID
-183 AVVDIDNT
+183 ARIVDLDNT
-191 ALSISDYSRFFQ
+191 ALAISDYSRFFQ
-203 LGCRGFDQSSGRYNM
+203 MGCKGFDASSGRYNLL
-218 MYLKGIQAMFNNKL
+218 YLKGIQAMFNNKL

-246 LGIDTVPEGWQIGWV
+246 LGFDTIPEGWSIGWV
-261 YDDSN
+261 YDEAN

-306 EDKRLYSL
+306 EDPKLYSL
-314 LKKKMD
+314 LKKKMNTG
-320 KTSALEALKKRG
+320 KTHLFTIQ

>member
-1 MKMKFNTTN
+1 MKINTKT

-17 AELSLRKHSPEILM
+17 AQLTVRKHSPEILM

-49 LELSNTLEECNQ
+49 LELENVLDECKQEKMELEEQ
-61 EKLELAESYA
+61 YA
-71 TTSED
+71 MCEEYSED
-76 FFPESEYKKEQ
+76 ALKKDQ
-87 AKMTVRHAAKIAKLY
+87 VKLTIKQAAKIVKLY
-102 APSVIMEAASI
+102 APSVIMEATSI

-142 KYRQNVI
+142 RYRQNVI
-149 ETYGEDVDKDMRYG
+149 ESYGEEVDKDMRFG
-163 AKREKVTE
+163 VKHEKVTE

-178 IKKEV
+178 VKID
-183 AVVDIDNT
+183 ARIVDLDNT
-191 ALSISDYSRFFQ
+191 ALAISDYSRFFQ
-203 LGCRGFDQSSGRYNM
+203 AGCKGFDASSGRYNLL
-218 MYLKGIQAMFNNKL
+218 YLKGIQAMFNNKL

-246 LGIDTVPEGWQIGWV
+246 LGFDTIPEGWSIGWV
-261 YDDSN
+261 YDEAN

-306 EDKRLYSL
+306 EDPKLYSL
-314 LKKKMD
+314 LKKKMNTG
-320 KTSALEALKKRG
+320 KTHLFTIK

>member
-1 MKMKFNTTN
+1 MKINTKT

-17 AELSLRKHSPEILM
+17 AQLTVRKHSPEILM

-49 LELSNTLEECNQ
+49 LELGDVLDECKQEKMELEEQ
-61 EKLELAESYA
+61 YA
-71 TTSED
+71 MCEEYSED
-76 FFPESEYKKEQ
+76 ALKKDQVKLTIKQ
-87 AKMTVRHAAKIAKLY
+87 AVKIVKLY
-102 APSVIMEAASI
+102 APSVIMEVTSI

-142 KYRQNVI
+142 RYRQNVI
-149 ETYGEDVDKDMRYG
+149 ESYGEEVDKDMRFG
-163 AKREKVTE
+163 VKHEKVTE

-178 IKKEV
+178 VKID
-183 AVVDIDNT
+183 ARIVDLDNT
-191 ALSISDYSRFFQ
+191 ALAISDYSRFFQ
-203 LGCRGFDQSSGRYNM
+203 MGCKGFDASSGRYNLL
-218 MYLKGIQAMFNNKL
+218 YLKGIQAMFNNKL

-246 LGIDTVPEGWQIGWV
+246 LGFDTIPEGWSIGWV
-261 YDDSN
+261 YDEEN

-306 EDKRLYSL
+306 EDPKLYSL
-314 LKKKMD
+314 LKKKMNTG
-320 KTSALEALKKRG
+320 KTHLFTIK

>member
-1 MKMKFNTTN
+1 MKINTKT

-17 AELSLRKHSPEILM
+17 AQLTVRKHSPEILM

-49 LELSNTLEECNQ
+49 LELGDVLDECKQEKMELEEQ
-61 EKLELAESYA
+61 YA
-71 TTSED
+71 MCEQYSED
-76 FFPESEYKKEQ
+76 ALKKDQ
-87 AKMTVRHAAKIAKLY
+87 VKLTIKHAAKIVKLY
-102 APSVIMEAASI
+102 APSVIMEATSI

-142 KYRQNVI
+142 RYRQNVI
-149 ETYGEDVDKDMRYG
+149 ESYGEEVDKDMRFG
-163 AKREKVTE
+163 VKHEKVTE

-178 IKKEV
+178 VK
-183 AVVDIDNT
+183 VDARIVDLDNT
-191 ALSISDYSRFFQ
+191 ALAISDYSRFFQ
-203 LGCRGFDQSSGRYNM
+203 MGCKGFDASSGRYNLL
-218 MYLKGIQAMFNNKL
+218 YLKGIQAMFNNKL

-246 LGIDTVPEGWQIGWV
+246 LGFDTIPEGWSIGWV
-261 YDDSN
+261 YDEAN

-306 EDKRLYSL
+306 EDPKLYSL
-314 LKKKMD
+314 LKKKMNTG
-320 KTSALEALKKRG
+320 KTHLFTIK

>member
-1 MKMKFNTTN
+1 MKINTKT

-17 AELSLRKHSPEILM
+17 AQLTVRKHSPEILM

-49 LELSNTLEECNQ
+49 LELGDVLDECKQEKMELEEQ
-61 EKLELAESYA
+61 YA
-71 TTSED
+71 MCEEYSED
-76 FFPESEYKKEQ
+76 ALKKDQ
-87 AKMTVRHAAKIAKLY
+87 VKLTIKQAAKIVKLY
-102 APSVIMEAASI
+102 APSVIMEVTSI

-142 KYRQNVI
+142 RYRQNVI
-149 ETYGEDVDKDMRYG
+149 ESYGEEVDKDMRFG
-163 AKREKVTE
+163 VKHEKVTE

-178 IKKEV
+178 VKID
-183 AVVDIDNT
+183 ARIVDLDNT
-191 ALSISDYSRFFQ
+191 ALAISDYSRFFQ
-203 LGCRGFDQSSGRYNM
+203 MGCKGFDASSGRYNLL
-218 MYLKGIQAMFNNKL
+218 YLKGIQAMFNNKL

-246 LGIDTVPEGWQIGWV
+246 LGFDTIPEGWSIGWV
-261 YDDSN
+261 YDETN

-306 EDKRLYSL
+306 EDPKLYSL
-314 LKKKMD
+314 LKKKMNTG
-320 KTSALEALKKRG
+320 KTHLFTIQ

>member
-1 MKMKFNTTN
+1 MKINTKT

-17 AELSLRKHSPEILM
+17 AQLTVRKHSPEILM

-49 LELSNTLEECNQ
+49 LELEDVLDECKQEKMELEEQ
-61 EKLELAESYA
+61 YA
-71 TTSED
+71 VCEQYSED
-76 FFPESEYKKEQ
+76 ALKKDQ
-87 AKMTVRHAAKIAKLY
+87 VKLTIKQVAKIVKLY
-102 APSVIMEAASI
+102 APSVIMEATSI

-142 KYRQNVI
+142 RYRQNVI
-149 ETYGEDVDKDMRYG
+149 ESYGEEVDKDMRFG
-163 AKREKVTE
+163 VKHEKVTE

-178 IKKEV
+178 VKID
-183 AVVDIDNT
+183 ARIVDLDNT
-191 ALSISDYSRFFQ
+191 ALAISDYSRFFQ
-203 LGCRGFDQSSGRYNM
+203 MGCKGFDASSGRYNLL
-218 MYLKGIQAMFNNKL
+218 YLKGIQAMFNNKL

-246 LGIDTVPEGWQIGWV
+246 LGFDTIPEGWSIGWV
-261 YDDSN
+261 YDEAN

-306 EDKRLYSL
+306 EDPKLYSL
-314 LKKKMD
+314 LKKKMNTG
-320 KTSALEALKKRG
+320 KTHLFTIK

>member
-1 MKMKFNTTN
+1 MKINTKT

-17 AELSLRKHSPEILM
+17 AQLTVRKHSPEILM

-49 LELSNTLEECNQ
+49 LELEDVLDECKQEKMELEEQ
-61 EKLELAESYA
+61 YA
-71 TTSED
+71 MCEEYSED
-76 FFPESEYKKEQ
+76 ALKKDQVKLTIKQ
-87 AKMTVRHAAKIAKLY
+87 AVKIVKLY
-102 APSVIMEAASI
+102 APSIIMEATSI

-142 KYRQNVI
+142 RYRQNVI
-149 ETYGEDVDKDMRYG
+149 ESYGEEVDKDMRFG
-163 AKREKVTE
+163 VKHEKVTE

-178 IKKEV
+178 VKID
-183 AVVDIDNT
+183 ARIVDLDNT
-191 ALSISDYSRFFQ
+191 ALAISDYSRFFQ
-203 LGCRGFDQSSGRYNM
+203 AGCKGFDASSGRYNLL
-218 MYLKGIQAMFNNKL
+218 YLKGIQAMFNNKL

-246 LGIDTVPEGWQIGWV
+246 LGFDTIPEGWSIGWV
-261 YDDSN
+261 YDEAN

-306 EDKRLYSL
+306 EDPKLYSL
-314 LKKKMD
+314 LKKKMNTG
-320 KTSALEALKKRG
+320 KTHLFTIK

>member
-1 MKMKFNTTN
+1 MKINTKT

-17 AELSLRKHSPEILM
+17 AQLTVRKHSPEILM

-49 LELSNTLEECNQ
+49 LELEDVLDECKQEKMELEEQ
-61 EKLELAESYA
+61 YA
-71 TTSED
+71 MCEEYSED
-76 FFPESEYKKEQ
+76 ALKKDQ
-87 AKMTVRHAAKIAKLY
+87 VKLTIKQVAKIVKLY
-102 APSVIMEAASI
+102 APSVIMEVTSI

-142 KYRQNVI
+142 RYRQNVI
-149 ETYGEDVDKDMRYG
+149 ESYGEEVDKDMRFG
-163 AKREKVTE
+163 VKHEKVTE

-178 IKKEV
+178 VKID
-183 AVVDIDNT
+183 ARIVDLDNT
-191 ALSISDYSRFFQ
+191 ALAISDYSRFFQ
-203 LGCRGFDQSSGRYNM
+203 SGCKGFDASSGRYNLL
-218 MYLKGIQAMFNNKL
+218 YLKGIQAMFNNKL

-246 LGIDTVPEGWQIGWV
+246 LGFDTIPEGWSIGWV
-261 YDDSN
+261 YDEAN

-306 EDKRLYSL
+306 EDPKLYSL
-314 LKKKMD
+314 LKKKMNTG
-320 KTSALEALKKRG
+320 KTHLFTIR

>member
-1 MKMKFNTTN
+1 MKINTKT

-17 AELSLRKHSPEILM
+17 AQLTVRKHSPEILM

-49 LELSNTLEECNQ
+49 LELEDVLDECKQEKMELEEQ
-61 EKLELAESYA
+61 YA
-71 TTSED
+71 MCEEYSED
-76 FFPESEYKKEQ
+76 ALKKDQVKLTIKQ
-87 AKMTVRHAAKIAKLY
+87 AVKIVKLY
-102 APSVIMEAASI
+102 APSVIMEATSI

-142 KYRQNVI
+142 RYRQNVI
-149 ETYGEDVDKDMRYG
+149 ESYGEEVDKDMRFG
-163 AKREKVTE
+163 VKHEKVTE

-178 IKKEV
+178 VKID
-183 AVVDIDNT
+183 ARIVDLDNT
-191 ALSISDYSRFFQ
+191 ALAISDYSRFFQ
-203 LGCRGFDQSSGRYNM
+203 SGCKGFDASSGRYNLL
-218 MYLKGIQAMFNNKL
+218 YLKGIQAMFNNKL

-246 LGIDTVPEGWQIGWV
+246 LGFDTIPEGWSIGWV
-261 YDDSN
+261 YDEAN

-306 EDKRLYSL
+306 EDPKLYSL
-314 LKKKMD
+314 LKKKMNTG
-320 KTSALEALKKRG
+320 KTHLFTIK

>member
-1 MKMKFNTTN
+1 MKINTKT

-17 AELSLRKHSPEILM
+17 AQLTVRKHSPEILM

-49 LELSNTLEECNQ
+49 LELGDVLDECKQEKMELEEQ
-61 EKLELAESYA
+61 YA
-71 TTSED
+71 MCEEYSED
-76 FFPESEYKKEQ
+76 ALKKDQ
-87 AKMTVRHAAKIAKLY
+87 VKLTIKQAAKIVKLY
-102 APSVIMEAASI
+102 APSVIMEITSI

-142 KYRQNVI
+142 RYRQNVI
-149 ETYGEDVDKDMRYG
+149 ESYGEEVDKDMRFG
-163 AKREKVTE
+163 VKHEKVTE

-178 IKKEV
+178 VKID
-183 AVVDIDNT
+183 ARIVDLDNT
-191 ALSISDYSRFFQ
+191 ALAISDYSRFFQ
-203 LGCRGFDQSSGRYNM
+203 MGCKGFDASSGRYNLL
-218 MYLKGIQAMFNNKL
+218 YLKGIQAMFNNKL

-246 LGIDTVPEGWQIGWV
+246 LGFDTIPEGWSIGWV
-261 YDDSN
+261 YDETN

-306 EDKRLYSL
+306 EDPKLYSL
-314 LKKKMD
+314 LKKKMNTG
-320 KTSALEALKKRG
+320 KTHLFTIK

>member
-1 MKMKFNTTN
+1 MKMKINTKT

-17 AELSLRKHSPEILM
+17 AQLTVRKHSPEILM

-49 LELSNTLEECNQ
+49 LELENVLDECKQEKMELEEQ
-61 EKLELAESYA
+61 YA
-71 TTSED
+71 MCEEYSED
-76 FFPESEYKKEQ
+76 ALKKDQ
-87 AKMTVRHAAKIAKLY
+87 VKLTIKQVAKIVKLY
-102 APSVIMEAASI
+102 APSVIMEATSI

-142 KYRQNVI
+142 RYRQNVI
-149 ETYGEDVDKDMRYG
+149 ESYGEEVDKDMRFG
-163 AKREKVTE
+163 VKHEKVTE

-178 IKKEV
+178 VKID
-183 AVVDIDNT
+183 ARIVDLDNT
-191 ALSISDYSRFFQ
+191 ALAISDYSRFFQ
-203 LGCRGFDQSSGRYNM
+203 AGCKGFDASSGRYNLL
-218 MYLKGIQAMFNNKL
+218 YLKGIQAMFNNKL

-246 LGIDTVPEGWQIGWV
+246 LGFDTIPEGWSIGWV
-261 YDDSN
+261 YDEAN

-306 EDKRLYSL
+306 EDPKLYSL
-314 LKKKMD
+314 LKKKMNTG
-320 KTSALEALKKRG
+320 KTHLFTIK

>member
-1 MKMKFNTTN
+1 MKINTKT

-17 AELSLRKHSPEILM
+17 AQLTVRKHSPEILM

-49 LELSNTLEECNQ
+49 LELEDVLDECKQEKMELEEQ
-61 EKLELAESYA
+61 YA
-71 TTSED
+71 MCEEYSED
-76 FFPESEYKKEQ
+76 ALKKDQ
-87 AKMTVRHAAKIAKLY
+87 VKLTIKQVAKIVKLY
-102 APSVIMEAASI
+102 APSVIMEVTSI

-142 KYRQNVI
+142 RYRQNVI
-149 ETYGEDVDKDMRYG
+149 ESYGEEVDKDMRFG
-163 AKREKVTE
+163 VKHEKVTE

-178 IKKEV
+178 VKID
-183 AVVDIDNT
+183 ARIVDLDNT
-191 ALSISDYSRFFQ
+191 ALAISDYSRFFQ
-203 LGCRGFDQSSGRYNM
+203 MGCKGFDASSGRYNLL
-218 MYLKGIQAMFNNKL
+218 YLKGIQAMFNNKL

-246 LGIDTVPEGWQIGWV
+246 LGFDTIPEGWSIGWV
-261 YDDSN
+261 YDEEN
-266 PIGDNYIDFGLYEA
+266 PIGGNYIDFGLYEA

-306 EDKRLYSL
+306 EDPKLYSL
-314 LKKKMD
+314 LKKKMNTG
-320 KTSALEALKKRG
+320 KTHLFTIK

>member
-1 MKMKFNTTN
+1 MKINTKT

-17 AELSLRKHSPEILM
+17 AQLTVRKHSPEILM

-49 LELSNTLEECNQ
+49 LELEDVLDECKQEKMELEEQ
-61 EKLELAESYA
+61 YA
-71 TTSED
+71 MCEEYSED
-76 FFPESEYKKEQ
+76 ALKKDQ
-87 AKMTVRHAAKIAKLY
+87 VKLTIKQAAKIVKLY
-102 APSVIMEAASI
+102 APSVIMEVTSI

-142 KYRQNVI
+142 RYRQNVI
-149 ETYGEDVDKDMRYG
+149 ESYGEEVDKDMRFG
-163 AKREKVTE
+163 VKHEKVTE

-178 IKKEV
+178 VKID
-183 AVVDIDNT
+183 ARIVDLDNT
-191 ALSISDYSRFFQ
+191 ALAISDYSRFFQ
-203 LGCRGFDQSSGRYNM
+203 AGCKGFDASSGRYNLL
-218 MYLKGIQAMFNNKL
+218 YLKGIQAMFNNKL

-246 LGIDTVPEGWQIGWV
+246 LGFDTIPEGWSIGWV
-261 YDDSN
+261 YDESN

-306 EDKRLYSL
+306 EDPKLYSL
-314 LKKKMD
+314 LKKKMNTG
-320 KTSALEALKKRG
+320 KTHLFTIQ